1 MQAVASSSALLPGG
15 SLLAPGPGLPLA
27 MGRGEGR
34 GMSGS
39 DDGSGRM
46 SAYAVTS
53 GSPGSNAL
61 ALPGQSPGGPPGAGG
76 LDKDSIMKFYK
87 KRTILPQEKLGA
99 AADLKRNAKD
109 MGFQQDD
116 FRLDPEEVR
125 TAAPNLARRLQAA
138 PRGRSHPL
146 S

>member
-1 MQAVASSSALLPGG
+1 
-15 SLLAPGPGLPLA
+15 
-27 MGRGEGR
+27 
-34 GMSGS
+34 MSGS

-46 SAYAVTS
+46 NAYAVTS

-125 TAAPNLARRLQAA
+125 PDVAPNLARR
-138 PRGRSHPL
+138 SHEPCAKANARRRRRNRWH
-146 S
+146 SCAR

>member
-1 MQAVASSSALLPGG
+1 
-15 SLLAPGPGLPLA
+15 
-27 MGRGEGR
+27 
-34 GMSGS
+34 MSGS

-46 SAYAVTS
+46 NAYAVTS

-125 TAAPNLARRLQAA
+125 PDVAPNLARRSHLAA
-138 PRGRSHPL
+138 KANARRRRRNRWHSCAR
-146 S
+146 